1 MAVRARGGLGHEWAP
16 GGGGG
21 GRESWTHLGRKR
33 IFFAAERDLHQGTLR
48 VLKLPEWPPAL
59 RERMALR
66 RARAPGERFRLDF
79 HQVGLL
85 GGDELVRK
93 AAAIL

>member
-1 MAVRARGGLGHEWAP
+1 MSGRLGEGGQPE
-16 GGGGG
+16 
-21 GRESWTHLGRKR
+21 ESWNHLGRKR

-66 RARAPGERFRLDF
+66 RGQAAGERSRLEF

-85 GGDELVRK
+85 GGDELMRK